1 MRCFLQIL
9 LWTTPVVSVALAF
22 SPTGDPNSPSAAP
35 VYGHKIINTYPHDA
49 NAFTQGLVF
58 DGGVLYE
65 STGGYG
71 ESTLREVEL
80 ETGKVVRV
88 RELPDEFFGEGVT
101 IYGGKIIQLTWKA
114 RAGFVYDK
122 ETLRPLR
129 TFKYPTEGWGVT
141 HDGARLIMSDG
152 TTVLHLLEPNSLRR
166 IGGIRVHDNN
176 SPVTGINELE
186 YCRGRIYAN
195 IWPADRIAM
204 IDPNTGAKTS
214 STVSPMT
221 GSGTACL
228 SPVSAGRSCLKS
240 SSPRLSLRARWEKNR
255 FRGPNSDDS
264 KLFSLTDH
272 SAVSAADGHQPPR
285 NGLSETTDSW
295 TSSMRI
301 RSSENWQGGTPTT
314 IISAP

>member
-22 SPTGDPNSPSAAP
+22 SPPGDPNSPSATA

-152 TTVLHLLEPNSLRR
+152 TTVLHLLDPNSLRR

-204 IDPNTGAKTS
+204 IDPNTGEVTAWIDL
-214 STVSPMT
+214 T
-221 GSGTACL
+221 GL
-228 SPVSAGRSCLKS
+228 IE
-240 SSPRLSLRARWEKNR
+240 PRERKRPAEDILNGIAYDRQRDRLFVTGKRW
-255 FRGPNSDDS
+255 P
-264 KLFSLTDH
+264 KLFEIELTPPF
-272 SAVSAADGHQPPR
+272 AASPLGKEP
-285 NGLSETTDSW
+285 
-295 TSSMRI
+295 
-301 RSSENWQGGTPTT
+301 
-314 IISAP
+314 ISGAQ